1 MVGLSVVDK
10 ALSMPGNPCWVQEA
24 SDFALYWLF
33 ALGQLVQEYSAIVP
47 WQILQT
53 NQSISFTMTALCFG
67 EFVFCFGDA
76 YSLDKIDIISSLDG
90 SPLHFTAISNLKKM

>member
-1 MVGLSVVDK
+1 MIWLSVVDK

-33 ALGQLVQEYSAIVP
+33 ALGQSVQEYSAIVSC
-47 WQILQT
+47 QIMQT
-53 NQSISFTMTALCFG
+53 NQSISFTRTALRFD

-76 YSLDKIDIISSLDG
+76 Y
-90 SPLHFTAISNLKKM
+90 